1 MAVEAI
7 DEHGEANIMW
17 QLLKA
22 PSEQLWFQGQFH
34 IPNVGE
40 KEYRVTLILFEK
52 NAKLKQSGFDVV
64 TNLYSFY
71 RKSMKLLIKATVS

>member
-1 MAVEAI
+1 VAVEAI

-40 KEYRVTLILFEK
+40 KEYRVTLIL
-52 NAKLKQSGFDVV
+52 
-64 TNLYSFY
+64 
-71 RKSMKLLIKATVS
+71 I